1 MSELRDVRLL
11 IAQRL
16 DATRDVKAAIIDVM
30 NILDAELDINGFE
43 AGDDLRNAMRRLER
57 AIINDDGAP
66 VQDEDDDFIND
77 EEEEDEDDEEFI
89 DIADV
94 EMMAQDDEDD
104 EEDDD

>member
-43 AGDDLRNAMRRLER
+43 AGDDLRAAMRRLER

-66 VQDEDDDFIND
+66 VQDEDDDFI
-77 EEEEDEDDEEFI
+77 DEDDTELVDI
-89 DIADV
+89 DEIEV
-94 EMMAQDDEDD
+94 MAQDEEEDD
-104 EEDDD
+104 EEDDG

>member
-11 IAQRL
+11 IVQRL

-43 AGDDLRNAMRRLER
+43 AGDDLRAAMRRLER

-66 VQDEDDDFIND
+66 VQDEDDDFI
-77 EEEEDEDDEEFI
+77 DEDDTELVDI
-89 DIADV
+89 DEIEV
-94 EMMAQDDEDD
+94 MAQDEEEDD
-104 EEDDD
+104 EEDV

>member
-43 AGDDLRNAMRRLER
+43 AGDDLRAAMRRLER
-57 AIINDDGAP
+57 AIINDDGNP
-66 VQDEDDDFIND
+66 VQDEDDDFIDEDDTELVDIDEIEVMAQD
-77 EEEEDEDDEEFI
+77 EEEDDNDEDDG
-89 DIADV
+89 
-94 EMMAQDDEDD
+94 
-104 EEDDD
+104 

>member
-43 AGDDLRNAMRRLER
+43 AGDDLRAAMRRLER

-66 VQDEDDDFIND
+66 VQDEDDDFIDEDDTELVDIDEIEVMAQD
-77 EEEEDEDDEEFI
+77 EEEDDNDEDDG
-89 DIADV
+89 
-94 EMMAQDDEDD
+94 
-104 EEDDD
+104 

>member
-57 AIINDDGAP
+57 AIINDDGNP
-66 VQDEDDDFIND
+66 VQDEDDDFID
-77 EEEEDEDDEEFI
+77 EDEDEDEEFI

-94 EMMAQDDEDD
+94 EMMAQDDEDE
-104 EEDDD
+104 EEDG

>member
-43 AGDDLRNAMRRLER
+43 AGDDLRAAMRRLER

-66 VQDEDDDFIND
+66 VQDEDDDFIDEDDTELVDIDEIEVMAQD
-77 EEEEDEDDEEFI
+77 EEED
-89 DIADV
+89 
-94 EMMAQDDEDD
+94 DDEDD
-104 EEDDD
+104 G

>member
-43 AGDDLRNAMRRLER
+43 AGDDLRAAMRRLER

-66 VQDEDDDFIND
+66 VQDEDDDFI
-77 EEEEDEDDEEFI
+77 DEDNTELVDIDEIE
-89 DIADV
+89 V
-94 EMMAQDDEDD
+94 MAQDEEEDD
-104 EEDDD
+104 EEDDG

>member
-43 AGDDLRNAMRRLER
+43 AGDDLRAAMRRLER
-57 AIINDDGAP
+57 AIINDDGNP
-66 VQDEDDDFIND
+66 VQDEDDDFI
-77 EEEEDEDDEEFI
+77 DEDDTELVDI
-89 DIADV
+89 DEIEV
-94 EMMAQDDEDD
+94 MAQDEEEDD
-104 EEDDD
+104 EEDDG

>member
-43 AGDDLRNAMRRLER
+43 AGDDLRAAMRRLER
-57 AIINDDGAP
+57 AIINDDGNP
-66 VQDEDDDFIND
+66 VQDDDDDFI
-77 EEEEDEDDEEFI
+77 DEDDTELVDI
-89 DIADV
+89 DEIEV
-94 EMMAQDDEDD
+94 MAQDEEEDD
-104 EEDDD
+104 EEDV

>member
-43 AGDDLRNAMRRLER
+43 AGDDLRAAMRRLER

-66 VQDEDDDFIND
+66 VQDEDDDFI
-77 EEEEDEDDEEFI
+77 DEDDTELVDI
-89 DIADV
+89 DEIEV
-94 EMMAQDDEDD
+94 MAQDEEEDD
-104 EEDDD
+104 EEDV

>member
-43 AGDDLRNAMRRLER
+43 AGDDLRAAMRRLER
-57 AIINDDGAP
+57 AIINDDGNP
-66 VQDEDDDFIND
+66 VQDDDDDFLD
-77 EEEEDEDDEEFI
+77 EDENEDELVDIDEIEVMAQDKEEDDNDEDDG
-89 DIADV
+89 
-94 EMMAQDDEDD
+94 
-104 EEDDD
+104 

>member
-43 AGDDLRNAMRRLER
+43 AGGDLRAAMHRLER

-66 VQDEDDDFIND
+66 VQDEDDDFIDEDDTELVDIDEIEVMAQD
-77 EEEEDEDDEEFI
+77 EEEDDNDEDDG
-89 DIADV
+89 
-94 EMMAQDDEDD
+94 
-104 EEDDD
+104 